1 MKVFNTDIFRY
12 SNISAG
18 RWGGQGEED
27 RNRRVRFANCR
38 LYIYAHTHIR
48 TTYARFGV
56 YIFNVTVTYADG
68 VYLRENLIGRFK
80 RVGNK
85 ARRNLRA
92 VDINCRG

>member
-27 RNRRVRFANCR
+27 RNSVFVSRIVA
-38 LYIYAHTHIR
+38 YTYAHTRIR

-56 YIFNVTVTYADG
+56 YIFNVTVTYAGG